1 MLCLILKTIA
11 QINMELDLIQ
21 NLEAKSIKI
30 EDLYLNPNNPRLMD
44 KSRKSE
50 LSENRLIEE
59 KIQEKTLK
67 DIRFEGI
74 NDIYEKVKKLGFLP
88 IDRIVVRKIESE
100 DKYLVLEGNRRIS
113 TVKVLLKEHEEGIV
127 TLDEK
132 ILNSLQEV
140 EVLVYKGNDKN
151 IIWLLQGMRHINGIK
166 EWGALQQA
174 RFLFEMQQDNSLNAT
189 ELDKMTGLGRN
200 SIANKIRSYK
210 AYVFAQTIYQ
220 GELVDS
226 NFSFFQ
232 EAIFTRP
239 QIKKWLDWNDV
250 TDEFDNLEN
259 LELLLNWYLGDENG
273 IKRLD
278 RVLDIRDHFNQLLLP
293 ENKNTLSKFIET
305 PDFSINEAIQEI
317 ASKDAEKNI
326 HKNQLDIENRLSELN
341 DLYSSISTLPI
352 KNIIDSN
359 LKKEFTDIFEKI
371 IEACQFQ
378 SEILNR

>member
-1 MLCLILKTIA
+1 
-11 QINMELDLIQ
+11 MELDLIQ